1 MNLDVK
7 SHYAYLQEGG
17 TFDVARAGW
26 AADYADPENFLF
38 LDLSTNNTFNYGHYN
53 NPKFDELMQQSY
65 AERDRAKRM
74 QILHDAE
81 VLLMHDQPIAPLMVS
96 ASLWLVSPKVK
107 GFVDNA
113 VNFHL
118 TRYMSL
124 E

>member
-1 MNLDVK
+1 
-7 SHYAYLQEGG
+7 
-17 TFDVARAGW
+17 
-26 AADYADPENFLF
+26 
-38 LDLSTNNTFNYGHYN
+38 
-53 NPKFDELMQQSY
+53 MQQSY

-118 TRYMSL
+118 TRYMSI

>member
-26 AADYADPENFLF
+26 IADYADPENFLF
-38 LDLSTNNTFNYGHYN
+38 LDLSTNKTFNYGHYN
-53 NPKFDELMQQSY
+53 NPKFDALMQESY

-74 QILHDAE
+74 QTMHDAE
-81 VLLMHDQPIAPLMVS
+81 VLLMHDQPIAPLMFS

-118 TRYMSL
+118 TRYMSI